1 LKLLPYPKN
10 MSKEIILL
18 EGVATAST
26 VGPYSLE
33 DRDRM
38 NWITKAGKKVKVPDL
53 DDKHVSNII
62 AAMQRGDIKCDKSLQ
77 DFFELELAHR
87 ENNR

>member
-1 LKLLPYPKN
+1 
-10 MSKEIILL
+10 MSNETILL
-18 EGVATAST
+18 EGIATAST

-33 DRDRM
+33 DRNRM
-38 NWITKAGKKVKVPDL
+38 NWVTKAGKKVKVPDL

-62 AAMQRGDIKCDKSLQ
+62 AAMRRGDIKCDKSLI
-77 DFFELELAHR
+77 DFFELELAYR